1 MLSNWEELESLMTD
15 GIAVQ
20 GRSINIYTNAYGA
33 DMIHHTIAVANAVD
47 YVEWME
53 KKKKIESDVAKN
65 LKTMLNSK
73 DRDNFNIA
81 ILAIEQLK
89 K

>member
-1 MLSNWEELESLMTD
+1 MLDSWKELESLMTD

-20 GRSINIYTNAYGA
+20 GRSINIYTSAYGA
-33 DMIHHTIAVANAVD
+33 DMIHHTIAVGNAVD

-53 KKKKIESDVAKN
+53 KKKKVEPDVAKN
-65 LKTMLNSK
+65 LKAMLNSE
-73 DRDNFNIA
+73 DRDNFNIG

>member
-1 MLSNWEELESLMTD
+1 MTD
-15 GIAVQ
+15 GIAPQ
-20 GRSINIYTNAYGA
+20 GKNIHVYTGSYGA
-33 DMIHHTIAVANAVD
+33 DMLYHTLAVANATD

-53 KKKKIESDVAKN
+53 GKKKIDTDTAKN
-65 LKTMLNSK
+65 LKAMLNSE

-81 ILAIEQLK
+81 LLAIEELK

>member
-1 MLSNWEELESLMTD
+1 MNWEELESFLSTTD
-15 GIAVQ
+15 GIAAQ
-20 GRSINIYTNAYGA
+20 GRQIVLQTGSIGA
-33 DMIHHTIAVANAVD
+33 DIIRHAIEVSNAVD

-53 KKKKIESDVAKN
+53 QKKKVDSDTAAN
-65 LKTMLNSK
+65 LKIMLTSE

>member
-15 GIAVQ
+15 GIAPQ
-20 GRSINIYTNAYGA
+20 GRNIHIYTGAYGA
-33 DMIHHTIAVANAVD
+33 DMIHHSLAVANTID

-53 KKKKIESDVAKN
+53 KKKKINVDVAKN
-65 LKTMLNSK
+65 LKAMLNSE

>member
-1 MLSNWEELESLMTD
+1 MLSDWQELESLMTD

-20 GRSINIYTNAYGA
+20 GRSINIYTSAYGA
-33 DMIHHTIAVANAVD
+33 DMIHHTIAVDNAVD

-53 KKKKIESDVAKN
+53 KKKKVEPDVAKN
-65 LKTMLNSK
+65 LKAMLNSE

-81 ILAIEQLK
+81 ILAIEELK

>member
-1 MLSNWEELESLMTD
+1 MLSDWQELESLMTD

-20 GRSINIYTNAYGA
+20 GRNINIYTGEFGA
-33 DMIHHTIAVANAVD
+33 DMIHHAIAVSNAVD
-47 YVEWME
+47 YVEWMK
-53 KKKKIESDVAKN
+53 KKKKIDSDIAEN
-65 LKTMLNSK
+65 LTNMLKSS
-73 DRDNFNIA
+73 DRENFNIA

>member
-1 MLSNWEELESLMTD
+1 MLSNWEERESLMTD
-15 GIAVQ
+15 GIAPQ
-20 GRSINIYTNAYGA
+20 GRNIHVYTGAYGA
-33 DMIHHTIAVANAVD
+33 DMINHTLAVANATD

-53 KKKKIESDVAKN
+53 DKKKIDTDTAKN
-65 LKTMLNSK
+65 LKAMLNSEDK
-73 DRDNFNIA
+73 DNFNMA

>member
-1 MLSNWEELESLMTD
+1 MLSDWQELESLMTD

-20 GRSINIYTNAYGA
+20 GRNIHIYTGEYGV
-33 DMIHHTIAVANAVD
+33 DILHHTIAVANAID

-53 KKKKIESDVAKN
+53 KKKKVEPDVAKN

>member
-1 MLSNWEELESLMTD
+1 MNWPELESLMTD
-15 GIAVQ
+15 GINPR
-20 GRSINIYTNAYGA
+20 GNSSMSIVFSSHAYDLYEHA
-33 DMIHHTIAVANAVD
+33 LTVSNAVD
-47 YVEWME
+47 YVEWIEE
-53 KKKKIESDVAKN
+53 KKKIDSETAEN
-65 LKTMLNSK
+65 LKTMLKSE